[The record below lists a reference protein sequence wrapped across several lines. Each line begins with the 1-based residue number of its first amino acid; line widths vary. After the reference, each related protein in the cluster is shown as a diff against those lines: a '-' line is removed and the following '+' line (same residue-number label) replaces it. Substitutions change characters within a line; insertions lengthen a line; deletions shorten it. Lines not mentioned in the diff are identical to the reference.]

1 MSILS
6 LEFALFFAITA
17 IIYFIVPGKIQWIV
31 LLLSGIY
38 YLYCSCPSYQR
49 AVFLV
54 FIIVNYIVSILISG
68 SSNKKRFVYI
78 LGLIFDVLYLCILKY
93 FGFFTSIFV
102 ATARLASINISIE
115 SVQKI
120 QNVLNEIAPIGMSYF
135 VLIVIAYITDVYWEK
150 INVQKNPFKFMYY
163 ATFFPL
169 LTSGPIVQYEQM
181 EGELFVTNKNDSDS
195 ENTSKNK
202 NSADETSKEELVDT
216 NSNNENKDNNV
227 TINKK
232 RFDYERVIRGLQRVL
247 YGVFKKLVIA
257 ERLAVIVN
265 TIYGN
270 YDVYAGYYIPVAATF
285 FAFQLYTDFS
295 GLMDIVIGCC
305 EIIGI
310 TLPENFDTPF
320 YSRNLSEFWRR
331 WHITLGGFLRDY
343 VLYPVQR
350 SKAFK
355 NLRKTCKNKFGK
367 GYEKKFNLPLYLSLF
382 VSWFLIGLWHGGGWN
397 YIIGVGLYMW
407 FMIVLGEVSKPLL
420 EKIVNVLKINT
431 ECFSFVLFERIRTFI
446 VFAFGL
452 SFFRAATLLD
462 ALKMWKSAFTIN
474 NIWIFFDKSLYKL
487 GLSKDEFIICVI
499 GLIIVF
505 VVSFIKNNYGDV
517 RDLIRKQ
524 NFAFRLIIFGIL
536 FSMIVMYGYY
546 GTGFETANFIYG
558 RF

>member
-1 MSILS
+1 MSILT

-17 IIYFIVPGKIQWIV
+17 IIYFIVPGKFQWIV
-31 LLLSGIY
+31 LMLSGIY

-54 FIIVNYIVSILISG
+54 FIIVNYIVSILIST
-68 SSNKKRFVYI
+68 SKNKNRAIYVI
-78 LGLIFDVLYLCILKY
+78 GLVFDVLYLCVLKY
-93 FGFFTSIFV
+93 FSFFSTIFV
-102 ATARLASINISIE
+102 SVAGLVGIHINIENIQK
-115 SVQKI
+115 VQAI
-120 QNVLNEIAPIGMSYF
+120 LNEIAPIGMSYF
-135 VLIVIAYITDVYWEK
+135 VLIIIAYITDVYWEK
-150 INVQKNPFKFMYY
+150 IVVQKNPLKFLYY

-181 EGELFVTNKNDSDS
+181 EGELFVSDKDSS
-195 ENTSKNK
+195 EN
-202 NSADETSKEELVDT
+202 ADEKI
-216 NSNNENKDNNV
+216 NEVKVHN
-227 TINKK
+227 NKK
-232 RFDYERVIRGLQRVL
+232 RFDYERVVRGLQRVL

-257 ERLAVIVN
+257 ERLAIVVN

-295 GLMDIVIGCC
+295 GLMDIVIGLC

-355 NLRKTCKNKFGK
+355 NLRKACKNKFGK

-407 FMIVLGEVSKPLL
+407 FMIVIGEISKPLL
-420 EKIVNVLKINT
+420 EKIVNTLKINT
-431 ECFSFVLFERIRTFI
+431 ECFSFILFERIRTFI

-452 SFFRAATLLD
+452 SFFRAATLVD
-462 ALKMWKSAFTIN
+462 AFKMWKSAFTVN
-474 NIWIFFDKSLYKL
+474 NIWIFFDKSLYSL

-505 VVSFIKNNYGDV
+505 AVSFIKNNYGDV

-524 NFAFRLIIFGIL
+524 NFIFRLFLFGIL
-536 FSMIVMYGYY
+536 FALIVMYGYY

>member
-1 MSILS
+1 MSILT

-17 IIYFIVPGKIQWIV
+17 IIYFIVPGKFQWIV

-54 FIIVNYIVSILISG
+54 FVIVNYIVSVLISK
-68 SSNKKRFVYI
+68 SKKRSVYI
-78 LGLIFDVLYLCILKY
+78 AGLVFDVLYLCILKY
-93 FGFFTSIFV
+93 FSFFSAIFV
-102 ATARLASINISIE
+102 SAAGLVGININIE
-115 SVQKI
+115 NIQKI
-120 QNVLNEIAPIGMSYF
+120 QTILNEIAPIGMSYF

-150 INVQKNPFKFMYY
+150 ITVQKNPFKFLYY

-181 EGELFVTNKNDSDS
+181 ESELFVNDKERNDVNVSD
-195 ENTSKNK
+195 NT
-202 NSADETSKEELVDT
+202 DEKINEAKE
-216 NSNNENKDNNV
+216 SN
-227 TINKK
+227 NKK

-257 ERLAVIVN
+257 ERLAVVVN

-295 GLMDIVIGCC
+295 GLMDIVIGLC

-320 YSRNLSEFWRR
+320 YSKNLSEFWRR

-355 NLRKTCKNKFGK
+355 NLRKVCKNKFGK

-407 FMIVLGEVSKPLL
+407 FMIVLGEVSKPFL

-431 ECFSFVLFERIRTFI
+431 ECFSFILFERIRTFI

-452 SFFRAATLLD
+452 SFFRAATLVD
-462 ALKMWKSAFTIN
+462 AFKMWKSAFTVN
-474 NIWIFFDKSLYKL
+474 NMWIFFDKSLYSL
-487 GLSKDEFIICVI
+487 GLSKDEFIICVL

-524 NFAFRLIIFGIL
+524 NFVFRLFIFGIL
-536 FSMIVMYGYY
+536 FAMIVMYGYY